1 MSKLTDEQ
9 IVKLYVEKKES
20 AIAESKSKYGI
31 RLFCIAKNILGNR
44 EDAEEIVN
52 DTLLKAWTHVPGVR
66 PEKLGAFLAKI
77 ARNLSINKWKAR
89 GAARRG
95 SGEVNLMLSE
105 LEEFIGGG
113 TTTEQ
118 DFDQILT
125 AREINRALED
135 MDKEMRITFV
145 LRYFYGE
152 SILSICEKRK
162 SSESKVKSMLFR
174 ARKRLQNHLKAE
186 GVYV

>member
-1 MSKLTDEQ
+1 MTDEQ
-9 IVKLYVEKKES
+9 IVKLFVEKKES
-20 AIAESKSKYGI
+20 AIAESKSKYGV
-31 RLFCIAKNILGNR
+31 RLFCIAKNILGNK

-89 GAARRG
+89 GAMRRG
-95 SGEVNLMLSE
+95 SGQADLMLGE
-105 LEEFIGGG
+105 LEEFIAAGN
-113 TTTEQ
+113 TTEQ
-118 DFDQILT
+118 EFDQVLT
-125 AREINRALED
+125 SREINRALEG

-152 SILSICEKRK
+152 SILGICEKRK

>member
-1 MSKLTDEQ
+1 MTDEQ

-20 AIAESKSKYGI
+20 AIAESKTKYGI

-52 DTLLKAWTHVPGVR
+52 DTLLKAWIHVPGVR

-95 SGEVNLMLSE
+95 GGEVSLMLGE
-105 LEEFIGGG
+105 LEEVIG
-113 TTTEQ
+113 TSVTTEQ
-118 DFDQILT
+118 EFDSILT
-125 AREINRALED
+125 SREINRALED
-135 MDKEMRITFV
+135 MDKEMRTTFV

-152 SILSICEKRK
+152 SIQSICDKLK
-162 SSESKVKSMLFR
+162 SSESKIKSMLFR
-174 ARKRLQNHLKAE
+174 ARKRLHNHLKAK

>member
-1 MSKLTDEQ
+1 MTDEQ

-20 AIAESKSKYGI
+20 AIAESKQKYGK
-31 RLFCIAKNILGNR
+31 RLFCIAKNILGNN
-44 EDAEEIVN
+44 EDAEEVVN

-77 ARNLSINKWKAR
+77 ARNISINKWKAR
-89 GAARRG
+89 GAKRRG
-95 SGEVNLMLSE
+95 SGEADIMLGE
-105 LEEFIGGG
+105 LEEIISTG

-118 DFDQILT
+118 EFDSILT
-125 AREINRALED
+125 TREINRALED
-135 MDKEMRITFV
+135 MEKEMRTTFV

-152 SILSICEKRK
+152 SILSICEKQG

-174 ARKRLQNHLKAE
+174 ARKRLHNHLKAE
-186 GVYV
+186 GVYI

>member
-1 MSKLTDEQ
+1 MTDEQ
-9 IVKLYVEKKES
+9 IVKLFVEKKEA
-20 AIAESKSKYGI
+20 AIAESKAKYGI

-44 EDAEEIVN
+44 EDAEEIVS

-77 ARNLSINKWKAR
+77 ARNLSINKWKAK

-95 SGEVNLMLSE
+95 SGEVDLMLGEISE
-105 LEEFIGGG
+105 FVGGG

-118 DFDQILT
+118 EFDSIQT
-125 AREINRALED
+125 TREINRALGN
-135 MDKEMRITFV
+135 MDREMRTTFV

-152 SILSICEKRK
+152 SILSICEKQK

-174 ARKRLQNHLKAE
+174 ARKKLQNHLKSE
-186 GVYV
+186 GVHI

>member
-1 MSKLTDEQ
+1 MTDEQ
-9 IVKLYVEKKES
+9 IVQLYVEKKES
-20 AIAESKSKYGI
+20 AIAESKSKYGY

-66 PEKLGAFLAKI
+66 PVSLGAFLSKI

-95 SGEVNLMLSE
+95 SGEVDLMLGE
-105 LEEFIGGG
+105 LEEIIGTG

-118 DFDQILT
+118 EFDSILT
-125 AREINRALED
+125 SREINRALEG
-135 MDKEMRITFV
+135 MDKEMRTTFV

-152 SILSICEKRK
+152 SIQGICEKQK

-174 ARKRLQNHLKAE
+174 ARKRLHDHLKAE
-186 GVYV
+186 GVYI

>member
-1 MSKLTDEQ
+1 MSDGQ

-52 DTLLKAWTHVPGVR
+52 DTLLKAWIHVPGVR

-95 SGEVNLMLSE
+95 SGEVNLILNE
-105 LEEFIGGG
+105 LEGFIPTG

-118 DFDQILT
+118 EFDSILT
-125 AREINRALED
+125 AREINRALEN
-135 MDKEMRITFV
+135 MDKEMRTTFV

-152 SILSICEKRK
+152 SILSICEKQK
-162 SSESKVKSMLFR
+162 SSESKVKSMLHR
-174 ARKRLQNHLKAE
+174 ARKRLHNHLKAE